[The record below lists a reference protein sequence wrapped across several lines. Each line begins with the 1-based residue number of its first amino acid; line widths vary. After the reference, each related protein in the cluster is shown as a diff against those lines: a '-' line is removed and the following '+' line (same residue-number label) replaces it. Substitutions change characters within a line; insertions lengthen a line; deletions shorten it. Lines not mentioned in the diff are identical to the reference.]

1 MNITSEF
8 FSFNMWEWFLHSS
21 VLERTES
28 DLLKIN
34 WLHDII
40 LFYSNSGGA
49 LGQVS
54 IVSHSYQTYF
64 GFSGLDLNLDYEL
77 RDQVIM
83 RFASNTFSNSD
94 WSEIVTQGKHVRR
107 LHVNFQPNP
116 TLWLEIMIVAVKLDS
131 CAIYIRIRIWFFFIT
146 RTYHIG

>member
-28 DLLKIN
+28 DLSKIN

-64 GFSGLDLNLDYEL
+64 GFSGSDLNLDYGL
-77 RDQVIM
+77 RD
-83 RFASNTFSNSD
+83 
-94 WSEIVTQGKHVRR
+94 
-107 LHVNFQPNP
+107 
-116 TLWLEIMIVAVKLDS
+116 
-131 CAIYIRIRIWFFFIT
+131 
-146 RTYHIG
+146 